1 MEQNTDRMWW
11 TIGIVV
17 VGGLLI
23 AGAAK
28 LLGDDSH
35 GLLHQVN
42 DKLHD
47 LFNLGSDGA
56 IHKPSTSVGP

>member
-28 LLGDDSH
+28 LLGDDST
-35 GLLHQVN
+35 GLLHQVSE
-42 DKLHD
+42 KLTN
-47 LFNLGSDGA
+47 LFKLGSDGA
-56 IHKPSTSVGP
+56 IH